1 MLIRLGDNSAFNLVW
16 TEGNEANPI
25 TVERTNLDRRVF
37 VETVS
42 SWQAKSPNNTK
53 QSHTE
58 RLKDN
63 CKRLEIKIASDYRD
77 VLLLL
82 NETMEILTIDDFD
95 QLPNVARELN
105 QKLARANNTIRELRA
120 ELQDNAQPG
129 QEGQDGQN
137 GQEGQENQ
145 VVGQNNEQQG
155 QAQNQNRNN
164 LLNNVRTRLANRQT
178 QQENKSDQNYR
189 LRIDKNIPKF
199 SGNESENL
207 DDWLFLVDNFQKMNK
222 PKSDEMLGMV
232 LPLLKGQLQ
241 MVKSSMNLN
250 QSLTWA
256 DFRTELVNTFLTDT
270 KEKLKN

>member
-1 MLIRLGDNSAFNLVW
+1 M
-16 TEGNEANPI
+16 
-25 TVERTNLDRRVF
+25 
-37 VETVS
+37 
-42 SWQAKSPNNTK
+42 
-53 QSHTE
+53 
-58 RLKDN
+58 
-63 CKRLEIKIASDYRD
+63 
-77 VLLLL
+77 
-82 NETMEILTIDDFD
+82 
-95 QLPNVARELN
+95 
-105 QKLARANNTIRELRA
+105 
-120 ELQDNAQPG
+120 QDNDQPG
-129 QEGQDGQN
+129 QEGQDGQEGQNGLESQN
-137 GQEGQENQ
+137 GQEGQNAQENQ
-145 VVGQNNEQQG
+145 VGGQNNEQQG

-232 LPLLKGQLQ
+232 LPLLKGQALQ